1 MRFTIRTKLF
11 FMVFVA
17 FSALIGITSWQINIQ
32 ADAAA
37 LSSIE
42 RSLEQSGLILNT
54 KLSSRKTTIED
65 TANGIARDGRILP
78 LVFDAEGETLQDL
91 GLEFK
96 EILEFD
102 ILFFTDAEGTVLA
115 RPDRPEAIGRNVSQS
130 SLFAK
135 ALNGE
140 AAGGVITSRGKLL
153 QMVVVPIF
161 DNVALDVV
169 RGSVAL
175 AYEFSEDMALEI
187 YALTSSNIGFFVF
200 DHDEERQ
207 ISGVKSSYNT
217 DAQLQEH
224 LEQYFNSRMD
234 QLNELLDANHSAT
247 DAPMDI
253 SGEEYYYVV
262 HNLSN
267 DGNNKL
273 GFIMA
278 LHSKDALLKPF
289 TQIQQTVYMIGLSC
303 LIAALAFAIIFSRKI
318 SRPIVEMVKITKN
331 IENGSFQK
339 QEKPR
344 GKGDEIVDL
353 YKAII
358 SMGNALGEKA
368 ELENYLAN
376 IGKDLDLDESISNLN
391 LDDSFADS
399 TIKKAPDANPD
410 ATRIINTN
418 SNVQSQPTRKTR
430 KLIDKRYEIIKPLG
444 IGAMGK
450 VYLAND
456 LELKEN
462 VAIKVMDK
470 GFFSEKQSL
479 DFREEI
485 RLARQITHR
494 NIVRTYDYGDWQRYY
509 YITMEYVQG
518 FDLKKLIDNKGAFDI
533 HVGTLMAR
541 QICSA
546 LIAAHEQGII
556 HRDLKPANMLI
567 NRQGILKIMDFGL
580 ATRLEKNDA
589 LQSGFSQKFIAGTP
603 RFMAPEQFDTANLLD
618 ERTDI
623 YAMG

>member
-207 ISGVKSSYNT
+207 ISGVKSSY
-217 DAQLQEH
+217 
-224 LEQYFNSRMD
+224 
-234 QLNELLDANHSAT
+234 
-247 DAPMDI
+247 
-253 SGEEYYYVV
+253 EEYYYVV

-303 LIAALAFAIIFSRKI
+303 L
-318 SRPIVEMVKITKN
+318 
-331 IENGSFQK
+331 
-339 QEKPR
+339 
-344 GKGDEIVDL
+344 
-353 YKAII
+353 
-358 SMGNALGEKA
+358 
-368 ELENYLAN
+368 YLAN

-589 LQSGFSQKFIAGTP
+589 LQSGFSQKFIAGTLKVDRP
-603 RFMAPEQFDTANLLD
+603 LNPVISMNCNGYTATRRYRLFKVETVASPLS
-618 ERTDI
+618 
-623 YAMG
+623 

>member
-1 MRFTIRTKLF
+1 
-11 FMVFVA
+11 MVFVA

-247 DAPMDI
+247 DAPN
-253 SGEEYYYVV
+253 SGT
-262 HNLSN
+262 
-267 DGNNKL
+267 
-273 GFIMA
+273 GFC
-278 LHSKDALLKPF
+278 H
-289 TQIQQTVYMIGLSC
+289 Y
-303 LIAALAFAIIFSRKI
+303 IF
-318 SRPIVEMVKITKN
+318 TKN
-331 IENGSFQK
+331 KPTHCGNGK
-339 QEKPR
+339 NYQEH
-344 GKGDEIVDL
+344 
-353 YKAII
+353 
-358 SMGNALGEKA
+358 
-368 ELENYLAN
+368 
-376 IGKDLDLDESISNLN
+376 
-391 LDDSFADS
+391 
-399 TIKKAPDANPD
+399 
-410 ATRIINTN
+410 
-418 SNVQSQPTRKTR
+418 RKR
-430 KLIDKRYEIIKPLG
+430 
-444 IGAMGK
+444 
-450 VYLAND
+450 
-456 LELKEN
+456 
-462 VAIKVMDK
+462 
-470 GFFSEKQSL
+470 
-479 DFREEI
+479 
-485 RLARQITHR
+485 
-494 NIVRTYDYGDWQRYY
+494 
-509 YITMEYVQG
+509 
-518 FDLKKLIDNKGAFDI
+518 
-533 HVGTLMAR
+533 
-541 QICSA
+541 
-546 LIAAHEQGII
+546 
-556 HRDLKPANMLI
+556 
-567 NRQGILKIMDFGL
+567 
-580 ATRLEKNDA
+580 
-589 LQSGFSQKFIAGTP
+589 
-603 RFMAPEQFDTANLLD
+603 
-618 ERTDI
+618 
-623 YAMG
+623 